1 MLPRTNRLVAPST
14 LRCMTASNYA
24 PIRKP
29 KKEGSIA
36 TIFSSLS
43 GAAPPLPTRFA
54 DLKKEI
60 WRDTLLQSWRE
71 ILKEL
76 YVAVEEVA
84 EKGADVL

>member
-1 MLPRTNRLVAPST
+1 
-14 LRCMTASNYA
+14 MTASSYA

-36 TIFSSLS
+36 TVFSSLS
-43 GAAPPLPTRFA
+43 GAVPLPTRFA

-71 ILKEL
+71 VLDEL
-76 YVAVEEVA
+76 YVAVEQVA
-84 EKGADVL
+84 EKGANVR